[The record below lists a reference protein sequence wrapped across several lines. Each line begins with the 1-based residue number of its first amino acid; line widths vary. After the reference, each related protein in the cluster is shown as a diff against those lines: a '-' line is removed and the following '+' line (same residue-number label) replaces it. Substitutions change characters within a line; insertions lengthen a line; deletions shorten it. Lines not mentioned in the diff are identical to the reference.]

1 MNDKVYFIFKFLH
14 KIISIIMIFCI
25 GFLLGN
31 STEERYS
38 YIKVTVL
45 IVIGC
50 ALAKGILGIILKSFQ
65 NHVGCKNSSCDK

>member
-1 MNDKVYFIFKFLH
+1 MMNDKVYFIFKFLH
-14 KIISIIMIFCI
+14 KIISIIMVFCI

-31 STEERYS
+31 SIEERYS

-50 ALAKGILGIILKSFQ
+50 ALAKGILGVILNSFQ
-65 NHVGCKNSSCDK
+65 NHEQCKN